1 MTSAEPLGHDMRTA
15 GPVRLLVP
23 ALVLLVLTLGA
34 MNIATVV
41 SAPSHK
47 LAFGLMERALLI
59 FGANVA
65 ESLLKTSPTREVDQK
80 VQKATAYLEAKNKQ
94 LGVQVVDAEARRVK
108 AVAESEVHKAAH
120 AKAMAEAEAHK
131 TAHAKV
137 SAELDDQIRKRGTD
151 AKRAKEM
158 ATSVRAR
165 LATGVSRNVAAI
177 PAEAVPYIGIGVN
190 LSVTALDV
198 YDACQTM
205 RELNELMKLLGQGVE
220 NAEFCGV
227 KVPTVSEVLAGM
239 QTQWRASADWV
250 AREAQKTRSI
260 PVPEV
265 RLPTASDAKAVVCP
279 LIGSASWIAC

>member
-1 MTSAEPLGHDMRTA
+1 MRTA
-15 GPVRLLVP
+15 SIPRLLVP
-23 ALVLLVLTLGA
+23 ILAVLVFVLGA
-34 MNIATVV
+34 TNIATVV
-41 SAPSHK
+41 SATSHS

-65 ESLLKTSPTREVDQK
+65 ESLLKASPTREVQQK
-80 VQKATAYLEAKNKQ
+80 VRKATENLADENQKLAARNKQ
-94 LGVQVVDAEARRVK
+94 LLAQGADAESRRVK

-131 TAHAKV
+131 TAHTKV
-137 SAELDDQIRKRGTD
+137 SAALEDEVRKRGTD

-165 LATGVSRNVAAI
+165 LATGVSRNMAAI

-205 RELNELMKLLGQGVE
+205 REINDLMKLIGQGVE
-220 NAEFCGV
+220 NADFCGV

-250 AREAQKTRSI
+250 AREALKTRSV

-265 RLPTASDAKAVVCP
+265 RLPTASDTKAVICP

>member
-1 MTSAEPLGHDMRTA
+1 MRTA
-15 GPVRLLVP
+15 GPVRLLIP
-23 ALVLLVLTLGA
+23 ALVLLVLILGA

-65 ESLLKTSPTREVDQK
+65 ESLLKRSPTREADRK
-80 VQKATAYLEAKNKQ
+80 VQKATAELVAKNKQ
-94 LGVQVVDAEARRVK
+94 LGERVVDAEARRAK
-108 AVAESEVHKAAH
+108 AVAE
-120 AKAMAEAEAHK
+120 AEMHR
-131 TAHAKV
+131 TAHTKV
-137 SAELDDQIRKRGTD
+137 SAELNDQVRKRGTD
-151 AKRAKEM
+151 AKSAKAM
-158 ATSVRAR
+158 ATSVQTR
-165 LATGVSRNVAAI
+165 LASGVARNMAAI

-205 RELNELMKLLGQGVE
+205 REINELMKLLGQGVE
-220 NAEFCGV
+220 NADFCGM

-250 AREAQKTRSI
+250 AREAQKTRSV

-265 RLPTASDAKAVVCP
+265 RLPTASDTKAVVCP
-279 LIGSASWIAC
+279 LIGSASWMAC

>member
-1 MTSAEPLGHDMRTA
+1 MRPA
-15 GPVRLLVP
+15 SVPRLLVP
-23 ALVLLVLTLGA
+23 MLAVLVLVLGA
-34 MNIATVV
+34 TNIATVV
-41 SAPSHK
+41 SVTSHT
-47 LAFGLMERALLI
+47 LAFDLIERALLT

-65 ESLLKTSPTREVDQK
+65 ESLLKASPTREVQQK
-80 VQKATAYLEAKNKQ
+80 VRKATENLADENQKLAARNKQ
-94 LGVQVVDAEARRVK
+94 LLAQGADAESRRVK

-120 AKAMAEAEAHK
+120 AKAMAEAEVHK

-137 SAELDDQIRKRGTD
+137 SAELDDQVRKRGTD

-205 RELNELMKLLGQGVE
+205 REINELMKLLGQGVE
-220 NAEFCGV
+220 NADFCGV

-250 AREAQKTRSI
+250 AREAQKTRSV

-265 RLPTASDAKAVVCP
+265 RLPTAGDTKAVVCP